1 MEQKDTESQISEAG
15 LQRTKSNRVQW
26 NKQDT
31 EYPRNWPTRRKVFDT
46 SIIVFLEF
54 YTYVKSVED
63 PGTLKH
69 FRTDTLEKEL

>member
-1 MEQKDTESQISEAG
+1 MEQKDTESQVSESG
-15 LQRTKSNRVQW
+15 LQRTKSDRVQL
-26 NKQDT
+26 NKQDK

-54 YTYVKSVED
+54 YTYVKFLES
-63 PGTLKH
+63 PGNLKH

>member
-1 MEQKDTESQISEAG
+1 MKQKDIESQISEAG
-15 LQRTKSNRVQW
+15 LQRTKSNRIQW

-54 YTYVKSVED
+54 YTYVKPVGA
-63 PGTLKH
+63 PGNLNH
-69 FRTDTLEKEL
+69 LRTDTLGKEL